1 MPGDSTDVVLE
12 GAMEVAVETHD
23 GFGNEAK
30 FVVPST
36 SPAVPAKEVM
46 LHADGSISLNKAAQE
61 DFFG

>member
-12 GAMEVAVETHD
+12 GAMEVAETHD

-36 SPAVPAKEVM
+36 SQPVPAKKLRCTPM
-46 LHADGSISLNKAAQE
+46 DLSP
-61 DFFG
+61 